1 MKYSIIRSTAVL
13 MCVGLLSTSFAG
25 EPLTVTGV
33 LFVNSAR
40 IIQDPVLP
48 ITIDGLTPVAGHPWY
63 EPRISAGTQPPPALP
78 ASIEV
83 ISQIAPSNFLRPPG
97 RIIPSPYDEATF
109 SFSPID
115 KQTFDYLSRWPE
127 LFTPRDGRN
136 TVVLALVNR
145 ARSLLF
151 NTNFDLDYS
160 LDQEIIQERTGL
172 QTTMIR
178 LTPRVENETIVI
190 RLRAEATDDAD
201 SQFVDGSAI
210 PAPSFQTPTSV
221 IWGVGNPAVGETL
234 TFTVQGQVSNFAAPT
249 PVRHIPALVITSSF
263 ASKLVGD
270 AVGDAVSF
278 PAESLPIGIDAVN
291 FSLGQSA
298 TWAFLRSDRTLV
310 DIREV
315 TDLVP

>member
-1 MKYSIIRSTAVL
+1 LYEILNYPLHSRFDVCWPASP
-13 MCVGLLSTSFAG
+13 SFAG
-25 EPLTVTGV
+25 EPLSVTGV

-40 IIQDPVLP
+40 LIQDPVLP

-83 ISQIAPSNFLRPPG
+83 ISEIAPSNFVRPPG
-97 RIIPSPYDEATF
+97 RIIPSPYDEATTF

-115 KQTFDYLSRWPE
+115 KQSFDYLSRWPE

-160 LDQEIIQERTGL
+160 LDQEIIGEPTGL

-178 LTPRVENETIVI
+178 VTARAENETIVI

-201 SQFVDGSAI
+201 SQFVDGSAVP
-210 PAPSFQTPTSV
+210 PASSQTPTSV
-221 IWGVGNPAVGETL
+221 IGVWRILPSAKHSPSPFRGKSAISLLQRQCAISLHSSSPA
-234 TFTVQGQVSNFAAPT
+234 
-249 PVRHIPALVITSSF
+249 H
-263 ASKLVGD
+263 
-270 AVGDAVSF
+270 
-278 PAESLPIGIDAVN
+278 SLPSWWETRSGTP
-291 FSLGQSA
+291 SA
-298 TWAFLRSDRTLV
+298 FRRNLFRSASV
-310 DIREV
+310 Q
-315 TDLVP
+315 

>member
-1 MKYSIIRSTAVL
+1 MKYSIIRSTAIF
-13 MCVGLLSTSFAG
+13 MCVGLLSPSFAG
-25 EPLTVTGV
+25 EPLRVVGV
-33 LFVNSAR
+33 LFINTAR

-63 EPRISAGTQPPPALP
+63 EPRISASTQPPPALP

-83 ISQIAPSNFLRPPG
+83 ISEIAPSNFLRPPG

-109 SFSPID
+109 SFLPID
-115 KQTFDYLSRWPE
+115 KQTFDYKSRWPE
-127 LFTPRDGRN
+127 LFTPRDSRN
-136 TVVLALVNR
+136 TVVLALVSR

-160 LDQEIIQERTGL
+160 LDQEIIGEPTGL

-178 LTPRVENETIVI
+178 LTPRAENETIVI
-190 RLRAEATDDAD
+190 RLRAEATEDAA

-210 PAPSFQTPTSV
+210 PPPSTQTPTSV
-221 IWGVGNPAVGETL
+221 IWGVANPAVGETL
-234 TFTVQGQVSNFAAPT
+234 TFTVQGQVSNFATPT
-249 PVRHIPALVITSSF
+249 PVRHIPALVITSAF

-291 FSLGQSA
+291 FALGQSA